1 MVQHSGDREL
11 SGSIWVL
18 LYIFSF
24 AFVQMFGKY
33 ITREEKEEVLG
44 GFKCEFVRG
53 VARVVG
59 GLGEGQGQ
67 EGREG
72 W

>member
-33 ITREEKEEVLG
+33 ITRIEREEVIRIIRGTFIRNIAVVAG
-44 GFKCEFVRG
+44 GIER
-53 VARVVG
+53 
-59 GLGEGQGQ
+59 
-67 EGREG
+67 
-72 W
+72 